1 MRAARSDCSSGRT
14 VTQRRARAVAVAS
27 MKTTSRTALNDCWNR
42 IGVHGDRSCPAL
54 PPHIHCRN
62 CPVFSAAA
70 RSLLDVPAPADSR
83 QIATEHFARPAEA
96 EVEPTVGAE
105 IQSVIVFR
113 VRTEWYAIRTA
124 VCLEI
129 AEVRPVHSLPHRRDA
144 AVLGVVNVRGGL
156 LVCISLAVIIGSTA
170 RPDAT
175 PRQSRRRAGVPCLLV
190 ARRTSGSVVFPVD
203 EVQGME
209 RFLTRDLRD
218 VPATVAHARR
228 SYTRAL
234 VPLQDRSV
242 GLLDEQL
249 LFSAVERALA

>member
-1 MRAARSDCSSGRT
+1 
-14 VTQRRARAVAVAS
+14 VAS
-27 MKTTSRTALNDCWNR
+27 VKNTSRTALNDCWNR
-42 IGVHGDRSCPAL
+42 IGVHGDRSCPEL

-70 RSLLDVPAPADSR
+70 RTLLDVPAPADSR
-83 QIATEHFARPAEA
+83 QIATEHFARPAE
-96 EVEPTVGAE
+96 VEAGRTAGAE
-105 IQSVIVFR
+105 LQSVIVFR

-156 LVCISLAVIIGSTA
+156 LVCISLAVMLGATA
-170 RPDAT
+170 RPEAT
-175 PRQSRRRAGVPCLLV
+175 PTQSRRRAAVPCLLV
-190 ARRTSGSVVFPVD
+190 ARRAAGAVVFPVD
-203 EVQGME
+203 EVRGME
-209 RFLTRDLRD
+209 RFLTRDLKD
-218 VPATVAHARR
+218 LPATVAHARA
-228 SYTRAL
+228 SYTRGL
-234 VPLQDRSV
+234 VPLNDRSV

>member
-1 MRAARSDCSSGRT
+1 LKNT
-14 VTQRRARAVAVAS
+14 P
-27 MKTTSRTALNDCWNR
+27 RTALNDCWNR
-42 IGVHGDRSCPAL
+42 IGVHGDRSCPEL

-70 RSLLDVPAPADSR
+70 RTLLDVPAPAGSR
-83 QIATEHFARPAEA
+83 QIATGHFARPAQA
-96 EVEPTVGAE
+96 EVGHTVGAE
-105 IQSVIVFR
+105 MQSVIIFR

-156 LVCISLAVIIGSTA
+156 LVCISLAVILGAIA
-170 RPDAT
+170 RPEGT
-175 PRQSRRRAGVPCLLV
+175 PTQALRRAAVPRLLV
-190 ARRTSGSVVFPVD
+190 ARRAAGAVVFPVD

-209 RFLTRDLRD
+209 RFLTRDLKD
-218 VPATVAHARR
+218 VPATLAHARA

-234 VPLQDRSV
+234 VALDDRSV

-249 LFSAVERALA
+249 LFSTVERALA